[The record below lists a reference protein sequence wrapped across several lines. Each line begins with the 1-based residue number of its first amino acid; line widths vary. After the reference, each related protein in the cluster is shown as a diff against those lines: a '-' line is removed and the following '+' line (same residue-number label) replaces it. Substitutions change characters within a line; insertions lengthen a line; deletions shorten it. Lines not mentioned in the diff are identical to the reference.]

1 MKPHLVDKL
10 RAMAHADESPH
21 EAAIAAAKLAAAGV
35 PIDPPRPPAPPAAG
49 DPGWW
54 TAGGPGWWVNW
65 TVSTTGTVTVNGPL
79 YRVSST

>member
-35 PIDPPRPPAPPAAG
+35 PIDPPRPPAPPAAAAG
-49 DPGWW
+49 D
-54 TAGGPGWWVNW
+54 PGWWVNW
-65 TVSTTGTVTVNGPL
+65 TVTNTTSTVTVNWPWF
-79 YRVSST
+79 RVSVP